1 MKTLLAT
8 LVLFASFI
16 AGAQNVA
23 VLTHGAAGTKEFQL
37 GCPAGWP
44 YAWKDIGK
52 SKTLPDGFDST
63 WIVMSKLD
71 LDARFKDLEPEKE
84 AWNKQREEAQ
94 SLAEEQAKAVK
105 KSETDAIISDVEIG
119 FKEWQLVDEKQ
130 KGEVLLKLL
139 HLILDALRSLGSDLK
154 QVEKP
159 TSETKVPK

>member
-23 VLTHGAAGTKEFQL
+23 VLTHGAAKTDEFKL

-52 SKTLPDGFDST
+52 SETLPDGFDST
-63 WIVMSKLD
+63 WVVMSKLD
-71 LDARFKDLEPEKE
+71 LDARFKNLEPAKE
-84 AWNKQREEAQ
+84 AWNKQREESQAI
-94 SLAEEQAKAVK
+94 AEEQAKAAK

-119 FKEWQLVDEKQ
+119 FKEWQSVDEKQ
-130 KGEVLLKLL
+130 RGEVLLKLL
-139 HLILDALRSLGSDLK
+139 HLILDALRTLGADVK

-159 TSETKVPK
+159 NSDSK